1 MKLNQLKMKKQDKNV
16 DIDVIRSSRRG
27 FALPFIFFFLGLFY
41 IIESLLNIDDT
52 KIKAK
57 GEIIS
62 VSKDT
67 TELKIKG
74 QELPFF
80 IPSYIDK
87 TSIHKGDY
95 ADILYGIYTQ
105 EYNTIEQLII
115 NGKMIYEY
123 SWWNNNKFYVLFT
136 LIGAILIPIV
146 VKERNEDVRKGEFD
160 SAGPI
165 IRTLVKVYPEDND
178 DEPTDIDYKEYSSI
192 INEDNLAYYGDMDYS
207 VYKANNKEI
216 ISVVFNDDN
225 GAYCRYF
232 TLPDTEGKD
241 YSQLAELAN
250 DIRNNADKYAEID
263 VSV

>member
-1 MKLNQLKMKKQDKNV
+1 MKKRNRNTDK
-16 DIDVIRSSRRG
+16 DIIWSSCRG
-27 FALPFIFFFLGLFY
+27 FSLPFIFFFVGLFY
-41 IIESLLNIDDT
+41 IIESLLNVNDN
-52 KIKAK
+52 KINAK

-87 TSIHKGDY
+87 SSIHKGDY
-95 ADILYGIYTQ
+95 AEILYGIHTQ
-105 EYNTIEQLII
+105 EYNTIKQLTI

-123 SWWNNNKFYVLFT
+123 SWWNNNKVSVWFM

-146 VKERNEDVRKGEFD
+146 IKERNRDVRKGEYD
-160 SAGPI
+160 PAGPMLASI
-165 IRTLVKVYPEDND
+165 LQVYPEDD
-178 DEPTDIDYKEYSSI
+178 DNEPTDIDYKEHSSI
-192 INEDNLAYYGDMDYS
+192 INEDNLVYDSDMDYS

-216 ISVVFNDDN
+216 ISVVFSDEN

-241 YSQLAELAN
+241 YSQLAELAS
-250 DIRNNADKYAEID
+250 DIRNNAENYAEIEID
-263 VSV
+263 A

>member
-1 MKLNQLKMKKQDKNV
+1 MRKQSN
-16 DIDVIRSSRRG
+16 IDRNEIWASRRG
-27 FALPFIFFFLGLFY
+27 FSLPFIFFFVGLFY

-57 GEIIS
+57 GEI
-62 VSKDT
+62 VFLSKDT
-67 TELKIKG
+67 TELKITG
-74 QELPFF
+74 NDLPFF
-80 IPSYIDK
+80 IPSHIDK
-87 TSIHKGDY
+87 SSVHKGDY
-95 ADILYGIYTQ
+95 AEILYAIYSQ
-105 EYNTIEQLII
+105 EYNTIKQLKI

-123 SWWNNNKFYVLFT
+123 SWWNNNKISVWFAI
-136 LIGAILIPIV
+136 IGAILIPIV
-146 VKERNEDVRKGEFD
+146 VKERNNGVRKGEFD
-160 SAGPI
+160 TAGPMLASI
-165 IRTLVKVYPEDND
+165 LQVYPEDD
-178 DEPTDIDYKEYSSI
+178 DNEPTDIDYKEYSSI
-192 INEDNLAYYGDMDYS
+192 INEDNLVYDSDMDYS

-216 ISVVFNDDN
+216 ISVVFNDEN